1 MRYRYDAQGRKVGQ
15 TDAMGMTQA
24 WNYDIFGHL
33 IGRTDAQSGGGAPV
47 DFNYTYNLAGQLV
60 HEDNTRVEPGVGGA
74 AATNKKKNID
84 YRYDGAG
91 QLIEIRDNYLGQ
103 TTRYEYD
110 LGGNRVAE
118 KMSQKTLLTSG
129 LLDDVVYQDNH
140 LVYDAQHRLRAVFD
154 GRSDVRITYDLAGN
168 RSQVKTHVINTIRT
182 TTEQGGLQERQVV
195 HTDTTEFEYDA
206 MNRQTRSQQK
216 SSVNS
221 AIETHKYFYDLAGN
235 RVREQVFDGPA
246 IPTDAN
252 GTIRKTYDYIYDDL
266 HRLDSYTGAGA
277 ADMMDNIKYDGAGRQ
292 VASRTLVGPEG
303 GSYEYRYN
311 RYDATAKL
319 YETRVVVRSA
329 RPGDN
334 QKVAQRTNLL
344 YHDTDGVTGL
354 GYDAAGNL
362 MGVRQDADGQITTTT
377 YQYTYLNGSWQQSAA
392 LTRRGGDVVGTIT
405 QRDANGFVVGIRQ
418 PKVTGSAA
426 QAPDGSLA
434 AALTNQATQATSN
447 DARYDRTFVNDANG
461 TAVFVSQGGFN
472 EKTEVN
478 SSIANPASGYQ
489 GGVTGSA
496 LTPGHVQR
504 QLVANGEVLARYGDA
519 PTQEENTPQTNNP
532 AYVDTADFRLQAA
545 QIRPRHKSLDPV
557 AYTVVGGETLK
568 DIARNVLGDASLWW
582 RIADANSLAVSGDG
596 QLTAGQTLTV
606 PKLALNANSVETF
619 QPYDPSQAMGSM
631 DPVLPV
637 PANGGGCGGIG
648 AIIMIVVAIVVTIYT
663 AGAAASALGAVGTTT
678 GAGVAAGTAA
688 GVTATTAGTF
698 AVGSAALAGS
708 YGAAGIAA
716 AAIGGAVGSIASQMV
731 GNLIGAQDG
740 FSWKSVALSALG
752 SGITSGLGSSGWL
765 PKMDSAFANAAV
777 RQAVSGTIS
786 QGIGT
791 VTGLQQRF
799 DWKSVAAGAIGAGVG
814 ASVGGALD
822 KANVF
827 GSWGSD
833 FATGL
838 ARGTVSGVAAGM
850 TTAVLKGGRV
860 SVQQVATDAFGNALG
875 QSLAAAS
882 GPQLTFAQDT
892 AARSRALDPM
902 GLRQMAPTAAS
913 PDGEGAVAYP
923 VRMPGDI
930 ETQPLPAQ
938 VEDAPRTV
946 RAGEFGGSLERIA
959 RSQLGTGASQRAIN
973 NYVGQLFEINGISNA
988 RRIMP
993 DQSIMLPGADTAAA
1007 TTGLRLYGN
1016 DIAIGEQAAAARA
1029 SLAAQQPEAQ
1039 EPVWSFREAG
1049 MLQLKREEAR
1059 ALAEQQARIS
1069 SGPSMSA
1076 WDGVTRL
1083 STADTAATKID
1094 AIRAAGPIGIIGGTI
1109 AYITSGGKIDAAVWA
1124 AQQSQPIDGVVGSLA
1139 GLGTRPITSL
1149 YPRRVPFGPS
1159 TGSLSGDPEM
1169 PPRNAST
1176 EQIRSINRQNEA
1188 AEFLAKNG
1196 FDVVQIPNRGAQGVK
1211 NPDLGIN
1218 GQLADVYSPKTGNL
1232 WTVRDNIANKV
1243 ESQAPNIVLNL
1254 ADSPLQPGQVIR
1266 HLELFPVPVNNLVII
1281 KNGQINVNGK

>member
-1 MRYRYDAQGRKVGQ
+1 M
-15 TDAMGMTQA
+15 
-24 WNYDIFGHL
+24 
-33 IGRTDAQSGGGAPV
+33 
-47 DFNYTYNLAGQLV
+47 
-60 HEDNTRVEPGVGGA
+60 
-74 AATNKKKNID
+74 
-84 YRYDGAG
+84 
-91 QLIEIRDNYLGQ
+91 
-103 TTRYEYD
+103 
-110 LGGNRVAE
+110 AE

-195 HTDTTEFEYDA
+195 HTDTTDFQYDA
-206 MNRQTRSQQK
+206 MNRQAWSQQV
-216 SSVNS
+216 SSVNGGV
-221 AIETHKYFYDLAGN
+221 ETHTYEYDLAGN
-235 RVREQVFDGPA
+235 RTLDRTV
-246 IPTDAN
+246 TN
-252 GTIRKTYDYIYDDL
+252 GQTKTYTYTYDDL
-266 HRLDSYTGAGA
+266 HRIDYYRGDGAS
-277 ADMMDNIKYDGAGRQ
+277 DQMDRIRYDGAGRQ
-292 VASRTLVGPEG
+292 VAARTLIGETG
-303 GSYEYRYN
+303 GSYEYRYSQ
-311 RYDATAKL
+311 YDAAGKL
-319 YETRVVVRSA
+319 QDVHTVVRSSKT
-329 RPGDN
+329 GDN
-334 QKVAQRTNLL
+334 QKVSQTTNVA
-344 YHDTDGVTGL
+344 YHDAGGVTGL

-362 MGVRQDADGQITTTT
+362 KGVRQDGDGGATTTT

-418 PKVTGSAA
+418 PKATGSAA

-472 EKTEVN
+472 EKTEVQ

-489 GGVTGSA
+489 GGVTGSS

-519 PTQEENTPQTNNP
+519 PTQEENTPQTNTP

-582 RIADANSLAVSGDG
+582 RIAEANSLAVSGDG
-596 QLTAGQTLTV
+596 ALTAGQTLTV
-606 PKLALNANSVETF
+606 PKLSLNANGVETF

-648 AIIMIVVAIVVTIYT
+648 AIIMVAVAVVVSIYT
-663 AGAAASALGAVGTTT
+663 AGVLSGASVNIMQ
-678 GAGVAAGTAA
+678 AGMSVLSG
-688 GVTATTAGTF
+688 GTF
-698 AVGSAALAGS
+698 GA
-708 YGAAGIAA
+708 GAAGIAGMSQLGVVGA
-716 AAIGGAVGSIASQMV
+716 AMAAGAVGSVASQAV
-731 GNLIGAQDG
+731 GNLIGSQDG
-740 FSWKSVALSALG
+740 FNWKSVALSALG
-752 SGITSGLGSSGWL
+752 SGVGSALSLSGALPQLGS
-765 PKMDSAFANAAV
+765 PFADAAL

-791 VTGLQQRF
+791 VTGLQSHF
-799 DWKSVAAGAIGAGVG
+799 DWKSVAAGAVGAGVG
-814 ASVGGALD
+814 ATVGQALQSG
-822 KANVF
+822 NVF
-827 GSWGSD
+827 GSLGSE

-838 ARGTVSGVAAGM
+838 ARGAVSGFAAGM

-882 GPQLTFAQDT
+882 GTQVTFAQDT

-938 VEDAPRTV
+938 VEDVRRTV

-959 RSQLGTGASQRAIN
+959 RSELGTGASQRAIN

-1016 DIAIGEQAAAARA
+1016 DIAIGEQAAAEQAARQA
-1029 SLAAQQPEAQ
+1029 AAAQQAAAQ
-1039 EPVWSFREAG
+1039 AATLANQDVVSLAG
-1049 MLQLKREEAR
+1049 MRDPRMLSRRDAEA
-1059 ALAEQQARIS
+1059 
-1069 SGPSMSA
+1069 MSPA
-1076 WDGVTRL
+1076 NDGSRPVQYLSQWDGVTRQAPIVNYLQSTLGGMDPVRGSQLWTQVAKGLPEAAINEFGGFALAKVLGAGARIFNVARSETSLLNAELNATFSNGLARDLPL
-1083 STADTAATKID
+1083 SA
-1094 AIRAAGPIGIIGGTI
+1094 RL
-1109 AYITSGGKIDAAVWA
+1109 
-1124 AQQSQPIDGVVGSLA
+1124 DGVVGVGNA
-1139 GLGTRPITSL
+1139 GGAFPREPVILDLFGGRTSQIPGAINVDIVAQEGVRASATQLPFRANSADKIVASNPYLPDGSGIMDWLPGAAEALKPGGTLTINATPL
-1149 YPRRVPFGPS
+1149 NKFGQLPS
-1159 TGSLSGDPEM
+1159 TEVLESLG
-1169 PPRNAST
+1169 
-1176 EQIRSINRQNEA
+1176 
-1188 AEFLAKNG
+1188 LK
-1196 FDVVQIPNRGAQGVK
+1196 VVQPPGPLLPDFRGNVFRYTDGGVIPPGKVG
-1211 NPDLGIN
+1211 
-1218 GQLADVYSPKTGNL
+1218 S
-1232 WTVRDNIANKV
+1232 TVLKKIGD
-1243 ESQAPNIVLNL
+1243 
-1254 ADSPLQPGQVIR
+1254 
-1266 HLELFPVPVNNLVII
+1266 
-1281 KNGQINVNGK
+1281 